1 MRGEKTN
8 VGSGKTLESG
18 PNDHVFIYFSDHGA
32 KVIIAGKPDHQGC
45 QDHGA
50 KVIIADKPGHQGCQ
64 DHRAKVMIA
73 GFHSLVTRV
82 ARTTGPR

>member
-8 VGSGKTLESG
+8 VGSGKTLQSG

-50 KVIIADKPGHQGCQ
+50 KV
-64 DHRAKVMIA
+64 RIA
-73 GFHSLVTRV
+73 GNTSLVTRV
-82 ARTTGPR
+82 ARTKGPR